1 MTTKYEVEFEGNK
14 FYVYDDAE
22 GASISPVEEDG
33 IGSMA
38 LGQIF
43 DTLSQFHISTVAIDI
58 LKGRR
63 VEA

>member
-1 MTTKYEVEFEGNK
+1 MTDKYEVEFEGNK

-22 GASISPVEEDG
+22 GASIEPVEEDG
-33 IGSMA
+33 IGSMT

-43 DTLSQFHISTVAIDI
+43 DTLSQYHISTVAIDI

-63 VEA
+63 VA

>member
-14 FYVYDDAE
+14 FYVYDDAA

>member
-43 DTLSQFHISTVAIDI
+43 DSLSQFHISTVAIQI